1 MVELYNLLKTT
12 SKISM
17 ELVDDIEYHNKFI
30 EGIVIYFEDGTT
42 FQICKDVDNHVS
54 KDNSYMLIDENL
66 GVRLTVNDRE
76 KMIHEVIKLIEKRNS
91 EIED

>member
-91 EIED
+91 EIVD